1 MAAAEGFE
9 EFLVGQHKVAP
20 EVLQQLRAEGV
31 ESLSDFVG
39 LFTEAD
45 YEQALKDE
53 VLSKVESH
61 RDSKIQLAR
70 LRVVWMRARQ
80 EVQNAAPA
88 SSLPDSSADLEA
100 PLPAE
105 VRQRQEDAFHSRYNL
120 RFPPELTP
128 APTLFARHFR
138 EFRRQ
143 KKELD
148 DLSRVRSAAEISSV
162 APTGLKQLG
171 DFRVVLRAPHKPVTF
186 EGLQAEAWAEDRR
199 IRHDCQPCLP
209 LLCNRAGSQ
218 VSRDPWPNHF
228 LVSGP

>member
-70 LRVVWMRARQ
+70 LRVAWMRARQ

-120 RFPPELTP
+120 GCPNGSQATWGLPGGTP
-128 APTLFARHFR
+128 STPGTSHF
-138 EFRRQ
+138 Q
-143 KKELD
+143 G
-148 DLSRVRSAAEISSV
+148 
-162 APTGLKQLG
+162 P
-171 DFRVVLRAPHKPVTF
+171 
-186 EGLQAEAWAEDRR
+186 
-199 IRHDCQPCLP
+199 CQPP
-209 LLCNRAGSQ
+209 ARS
-218 VSRDPWPNHF
+218 
-228 LVSGP
+228 